1 MGRAGPPRSG
11 PLRSGNPRGNPNLAP
26 RCGAKART
34 TGLACRA
41 PAMANGRCRLHGGKS
56 TGPRTAEGLARL
68 AAANTTHGRH
78 AQAGHGAK
86 LRLASKHA
94 RVAVR
99 RTWLKIAACKH
110 LPWLP
115 PAFAARLLGDAPME
129 LDAPMHYAS
138 WFPEW
143 RVAEGAGAGAPGQA
157 AGTARRD
164 ARGRF
169 AAAPPPPLRGQAA
182 ERARGRE
189 EAATLAPWRTA
200 IKRAR
205 LAKRGALA
213 ARRAARFEKFDKDP
227 MEHPP
232 GGVRGG
238 QAVGGDGIAA
248 VGGVGAAP
256 AGVRAP
262 VHPSRAVK
270 VEISTKTQGGG
281 GPGDS
286 RAVAAGDGA
295 AWGGRGIGIGEIVQG
310 PCGVGTGAGDGGG
323 GAAAGGGMGDRVDAP
338 RPLVT
343 WCGGGG
349 GGPRGVIA
357 AGPAGTAL
365 ERREQERRQ
374 FGAVWPLGGG
384 LRARLLGSSDLDG
397 TATAVMVRGG
407 MPALIEAIAAGGN
420 VWKAIGRLC
429 DGGRG

>member
-1 MGRAGPPRSG
+1 MRRWSWMLRCITPRGSRSG
-11 PLRSGNPRGNPNLAP
+11 GWRRGPV
-26 RCGAKART
+26 G
-34 TGLACRA
+34 
-41 PAMANGRCRLHGGKS
+41 
-56 TGPRTAEGLARL
+56 AEGPIEYRP
-68 AAANTTHGRH
+68 G
-78 AQAGHGAK
+78 
-86 LRLASKHA
+86 
-94 RVAVR
+94 
-99 RTWLKIAACKH
+99 
-110 LPWLP
+110 
-115 PAFAARLLGDAPME
+115 
-129 LDAPMHYAS
+129 
-138 WFPEW
+138 FPEW
-143 RVAEGAGAGAPGQA
+143 AVAEGAGAGAPGQA

-169 AAAPPPPLRGQAA
+169 AAAPPPPLRGRAA

-323 GAAAGGGMGDRVDAP
+323 GAAAGGGMGGVGAVGAMLAVACPAGPLPPTPSLKGRGSRVVDAP

-343 WCGGGG
+343 WCGGGAGVTERGAVGGVGVVGAMVAAARPAGPLPPTPSLKGRGSSVVDAPRSLVTWCG
-349 GGPRGVIA
+349 GG
-357 AGPAGTAL
+357 
-365 ERREQERRQ
+365 
-374 FGAVWPLGGG
+374 
-384 LRARLLGSSDLDG
+384 
-397 TATAVMVRGG
+397 
-407 MPALIEAIAAGGN
+407 AGGT
-420 VWKAIGRLC
+420 R
-429 DGGRG
+429 